1 MPKAI
6 SKSTTHTRR
15 AKADDA
21 LLDMIRQHRE
31 LYDEYDRIEDRDA
44 PRTDEL
50 LAKGILL
57 EFEITITP
65 AHTARGLAG
74 KRRVMRW
81 PRLKTTRAFSIGCWR
96 VTPSASP
103 PADRV
108 DRNRYERRPAVR
120 RAFS

>member
-31 LYDEYDRIEDRDA
+31 LYDEYDRIEDRDD

-50 LAKGILL
+50 LAKGILP
-57 EFEITITP
+57 FD
-65 AHTARGLAG
+65 
-74 KRRVMRW
+74 RRVK
-81 PRLKTTRAFSIGCWR
+81 LHSN
-96 VTPSASP
+96 PSCLMPDDGGYGGVAARHP
-103 PADRV
+103 
-108 DRNRYERRPAVR
+108 
-120 RAFS
+120 

>member
-6 SKSTTHTRR
+6 SKSITHTRR

-74 KRRVMRW
+74 KRRVMRLAALEDNQGFFDW
-81 PRLKTTRAFSIGCWR
+81 VLARDAER
-96 VTPSASP
+96 VA
-103 PADRV
+103 AG
-108 DRNRYERRPAVR
+108 
-120 RAFS
+120 

>member
-50 LAKGILL
+50 LAAKVSCWNLRSRSPRR
-57 EFEITITP
+57 TP
-65 AHTARGLAG
+65 
-74 KRRVMRW
+74 
-81 PRLKTTRAFSIGCWR
+81 RA
-96 VTPSASP
+96 ASP
-103 PADRV
+103 ASG
-108 DRNRYERRPAVR
+108 A
-120 RAFS
+120 

>member
-6 SKSTTHTRR
+6 SKSPTHTRR

-50 LAKGILL
+50 LTKGILL
-57 EFEITITP
+57 EFHDHP
-65 AHTARGLAG
+65 GAHRARPRRQAARDAAG
-74 KRRVMRW
+74 
-81 PRLKTTRAFSIGCWR
+81 RA
-96 VTPSASP
+96 
-103 PADRV
+103 
-108 DRNRYERRPAVR
+108 
-120 RAFS
+120 

>member
-57 EFEITITP
+57 EFEITIT
-65 AHTARGLAG
+65 ARDLAG
-74 KRRVMRW
+74 KRRVMR
-81 PRLKTTRAFSIGCWR
+81 RAALEDNQGFFDWVLERDAER
-96 VTPSASP
+96 VA
-103 PADRV
+103 AG
-108 DRNRYERRPAVR
+108 
-120 RAFS
+120 